1 MNRLAINIAV
11 ILGVILLL
19 CVVLERLGM
28 GDVVKGAGDRVR
40 EKAGLTAPASASVP
54 KNGATNEIERL
65 LGMSLHDIL
74 KQPVE
79 AQKAAKEKIL
89 AEIDRLKE
97 LQIPAKGFELE
108 ADARTRENETRRK
121 DLVALLDR
129 AKAAADNPATE
140 YPVKI
145 GNYYYDSRKDLL
157 SHAADIRREADRL
170 DAENAEIMNVSPSA
184 VRDAR
189 TIARHIKDLE
199 TALAQLQTIP
209 LTAGIAGVDDAV
221 EGFRDT
227 VRPLTSLPGQIKTPI
242 PDSRKREDGSR
253 EPTEEEDYRSAFEQ

>member
-11 ILGVILLL
+11 ILGVVLLL

-28 GDVVKGAGDRVR
+28 GDVVKSAGDRVR
-40 EKAGLTAPASASVP
+40 EKARLSAPASVP
-54 KNGATNEIERL
+54 KKGFTNEIERL
-65 LGMSLHDIL
+65 LGASLHDIQ

-79 AQKAAKEKIL
+79 MQRIAKEKIL

-97 LQIPAKGFELE
+97 LQIAAKGIELE

-121 DLVALLDR
+121 ALMDLLDQ
-129 AKAAADNPATE
+129 AKAAVDNPDTK
-140 YPVKI
+140 YPVQI

-157 SHAADIRREADRL
+157 VHAADIRQEADRL
-170 DAENAEIMNVSPSA
+170 DAETAEIINVSPSA
-184 VRDAR
+184 VRDNRAI
-189 TIARHIKDLE
+189 TRHIKDLE

-209 LTAGIAGVDDAV
+209 LKAGIAGVDDAV

-227 VRPLTSLPGQIKTPI
+227 VGPLTSLPGQIKTGI
-242 PDSRKREDGSR
+242 PDPRKHEDGSR
-253 EPTEEEDYRSAFEQ
+253 DSTEEEDYLKAFAP